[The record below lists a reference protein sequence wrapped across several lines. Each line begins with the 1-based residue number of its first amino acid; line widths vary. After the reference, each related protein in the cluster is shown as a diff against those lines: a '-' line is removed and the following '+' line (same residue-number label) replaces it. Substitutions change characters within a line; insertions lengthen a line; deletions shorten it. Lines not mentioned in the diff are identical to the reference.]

1 MAARLLAIFSALALH
16 QREFRSRALLK
27 LLAFKENNMLTQTVG
42 LNYRI
47 FLAATIAVAG
57 CSGQSGLAPVSGKV
71 TYKGQPVSGATVLF
85 MGNENTRPATAVSG
99 SDGSYSL
106 MTLDAKG
113 AMPGNYAVVVTKTD
127 APPAG
132 EPPSME
138 DAAKAA
144 NRPPPPPKE
153 LLPAKYSDATKSPLK
168 VEVKLG
174 QSNTIDLTLAD

>member
-1 MAARLLAIFSALALH
+1 MVASRTGISRLLLQLLALN
-16 QREFRSRALLK
+16 R
-27 LLAFKENNMLTQTVG
+27 NNMLNQLVG
-42 LNYRI
+42 LHRGI
-47 FLAATIAVAG
+47 FLVATITLAG
-57 CSGQSGLAPVSGKV
+57 CSGQSGLAKVNGKV
-71 TYKGQPVSGATVLF
+71 TYKGQPVSGATILF
-85 MGNENTRPATAVSG
+85 MGDAGTRPATAVSS

-113 AMPGNYAVVVTKTD
+113 AMPGNYSVVVTKTD

-144 NRPPPPPKE
+144 NRPPPKPKE

-168 VEVKLG
+168 AEVKLG
-174 QSNTIDLTLAD
+174 QANTIDLTLAD